1 MLEIE
6 DSGCEPLP
14 HLFGIVD
21 IESDPNEKSRDCRG
35 DGNYRAT
42 LVVSAE
48 TH

>member
-6 DSGCEPLP
+6 PSGCEPLP

-21 IESDPNEKSRDCRG
+21 IESDPDEQSRDYRG
-35 DGNYRAT
+35 DGNCSAT